1 VNLFD
6 GVDRSDRS
14 NHHNPVQPANNND
27 NSNHYPTLA
36 VVTLTISIEGDST
49 MLPTIKTRAQLRDAF
64 SRIAADAQVED
75 CLLGGEVLWAPEGT
89 TEVMTEEEVLA
100 DYPDLMTIL

>member
-1 VNLFD
+1 VNQFG

-14 NHHNPVQPANNND
+14 NTPTNADTSNN
-27 NSNHYPTLA
+27 YPTLA

-49 MLPTIKTRAQLRDAF
+49 ILPTIKTRSQLREAL
-64 SRIAADAQVED
+64 SRIAADAQVDD